1 MSTDLARWLA
11 VNDMDIWQGDE
22 DADPEDVVGAAM
34 RSLDA
39 MAGEFKG
46 LGERLDA
53 QAQSGASMLEQMQTL
68 NRTMALMVQTQL
80 AMKSA
85 LVELSKSMTAP
96 RRIIKNAEGK
106 PIGVEVMKD

>member
-22 DADPEDVVGAAM
+22 PPDAEDVLSSALQ
-34 RSLDA
+34 SLDA

-46 LGERLDA
+46 LGNRLDA
-53 QAQSGASMLEQMQTL
+53 QAQYSGSMLEQMQTL

-96 RRIIKNAEGK
+96 RRIIKNADGK